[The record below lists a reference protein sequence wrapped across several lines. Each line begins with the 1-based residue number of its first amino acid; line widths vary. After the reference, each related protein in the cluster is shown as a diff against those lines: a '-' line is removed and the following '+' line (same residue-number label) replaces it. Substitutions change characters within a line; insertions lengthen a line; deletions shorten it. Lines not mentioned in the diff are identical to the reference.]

1 MKGALIVLGFLA
13 TSFLIPLL
21 QDEVKEV
28 LPWLAERLVRRAAR
42 RMPEEVR
49 DDYANE
55 WVAELYGK
63 PGRIAKLWF
72 AAKIARGAGKT
83 GREELGLPP
92 AWQRS
97 ARRAVGAFVRFC
109 IKARYDRR
117 LFLPTWLDDLT
128 GSRRER
134 MRRSRQRD
142 SEWRLDLPIEPG
154 DEPAVDDRDGV
165 PLITT
170 SEEVDEVDIGIYD
183 I

>member
-83 GREELGLPP
+83 GRRN
-92 AWQRS
+92 W
-97 ARRAVGAFVRFC
+97 
-109 IKARYDRR
+109 D
-117 LFLPTWLDDLT
+117 
-128 GSRRER
+128 SRRPGSGVSAAPWEH
-134 MRRSRQRD
+134 SFV
-142 SEWRLDLPIEPG
+142 SASRLDTTGACSCPPG
-154 DEPAVDDRDGV
+154 SM
-165 PLITT
+165 I
-170 SEEVDEVDIGIYD
+170 
-183 I
+183 